1 MEDNI
6 EYLLFSF
13 DKKIIFNRKYFEN
26 QYKNGLLKNAKIFGR
41 LFKLEKENKFKDGD
55 MERDENG
62 YITLCQFLD
71 IRIQDW
77 NIFLNFLK
85 CGLLNEKTTYNLD
98 ILSEISN
105 KFGGI
110 PSIDKYYE
118 ETVYNMNKMK
128 EELENIYNPM
138 TPDEDIKLKYDWVI
152 DYYSGSN
159 TINYSATI
167 SLSDMNGKFYFRK
180 KRV

>member
-1 MEDNI
+1 MDI
-6 EYLLFSF
+6 EYLILNY
-13 DKKIIFNRKYFEN
+13 DKKIIFNRKFFEN
-26 QYKNGLLKNAKIFGR
+26 QYNNGLLKNAKIFGM
-41 LFKLEKENKFKDGD
+41 LFKLEKETEFKDGD
-55 MERDENG
+55 MEKDENG
-62 YITLCQFLD
+62 YITLCKFLD

-85 CGLLNEKTTYNLD
+85 CGILNDKTKYNLD
-98 ILSEISN
+98 ILSGISN

-110 PSIDKYYE
+110 PFIDKYYKDE
-118 ETVYNMNKMK
+118 VYNMNKIN
-128 EELENIYNPM
+128 EELENIYNPL
-138 TPDEDIKLKYDWVI
+138 TPEEDIRLKYDWVI

-167 SLSDMNGKFYFRK
+167 SLPDMNGKFYFRK